1 MLLRVLKIILLLIIV
16 LVLSRNLLIKS
27 SIENIFKSLKIEGFS
42 LGKVNLLLKDFKLSL
57 DLENINLKNNTIGNL
72 KLVVNSIDYPLFTNS
87 SYIRIKCES
96 IDIQSLKANLTSL
109 KQLFNI
115 DSNKESK
122 KDSRTS
128 FALELIVDE
137 INVKDFLANEYI
149 LVIDEMSFESI
160 KKSLKLN
167 KIQLLNKDTFFE
179 IENLILDENIASANI
194 NSKDFNFTELLS
206 VIGFD
211 GKTGALSI
219 NSMNLN
225 YDLIEQVLNGNFDF
239 YVQQPSIRTLN
250 FFRTILSK
258 AFNESFNINNR
269 KNAYLKAIGLIR
281 ENVINIKELSAKS
294 NLASFSGNGTIGLFD
309 QKLNLLIKLKG
320 IEHFIPLETLK
331 LNYIIPG
338 DLIPISVKG
347 TISEPK
353 VNIALSKVVTT
364 VEPKLL
370 QKIQN
375 SLIKI
380 LFNKPSP

>member
-1 MLLRVLKIILLLIIV
+1 MLRVLKIILLLIIV

-42 LGKVNLLLKDFKLSL
+42 LGKVNLSLKDFKLSL

-87 SYIRIKCES
+87 FYIRIKCES

-122 KDSRTS
+122 KDSRTN
-128 FALELIVDE
+128 FA
-137 INVKDFLANEYI
+137 
-149 LVIDEMSFESI
+149 
-160 KKSLKLN
+160 
-167 KIQLLNKDTFFE
+167 
-179 IENLILDENIASANI
+179 
-194 NSKDFNFTELLS
+194 
-206 VIGFD
+206 
-211 GKTGALSI
+211 
-219 NSMNLN
+219 
-225 YDLIEQVLNGNFDF
+225 
-239 YVQQPSIRTLN
+239 
-250 FFRTILSK
+250 
-258 AFNESFNINNR
+258 
-269 KNAYLKAIGLIR
+269 
-281 ENVINIKELSAKS
+281 
-294 NLASFSGNGTIGLFD
+294 

-347 TISEPK
+347 TISELN

>member
-42 LGKVNLLLKDFKLSL
+42 LGKVNLSLKDFKLSL

-122 KDSRTS
+122 KDSRT
-128 FALELIVDE
+128 
-137 INVKDFLANEYI
+137 N
-149 LVIDEMSFESI
+149 
-160 KKSLKLN
+160 
-167 KIQLLNKDTFFE
+167 
-179 IENLILDENIASANI
+179 
-194 NSKDFNFTELLS
+194 
-206 VIGFD
+206 
-211 GKTGALSI
+211 
-219 NSMNLN
+219 
-225 YDLIEQVLNGNFDF
+225 
-239 YVQQPSIRTLN
+239 
-250 FFRTILSK
+250 
-258 AFNESFNINNR
+258 
-269 KNAYLKAIGLIR
+269 
-281 ENVINIKELSAKS
+281 
-294 NLASFSGNGTIGLFD
+294 FD

-347 TISEPK
+347 TISELN

>member
-1 MLLRVLKIILLLIIV
+1 MLRVLKIILLLIIV

-42 LGKVNLLLKDFKLSL
+42 LGKVNLSLKDFKLSL

-87 SYIRIKCES
+87 FYIRIKCES

-122 KDSRTS
+122 KDSRTN
-128 FALELIVDE
+128 FA
-137 INVKDFLANEYI
+137 
-149 LVIDEMSFESI
+149 
-160 KKSLKLN
+160 
-167 KIQLLNKDTFFE
+167 
-179 IENLILDENIASANI
+179 
-194 NSKDFNFTELLS
+194 
-206 VIGFD
+206 
-211 GKTGALSI
+211 
-219 NSMNLN
+219 
-225 YDLIEQVLNGNFDF
+225 
-239 YVQQPSIRTLN
+239 
-250 FFRTILSK
+250 
-258 AFNESFNINNR
+258 
-269 KNAYLKAIGLIR
+269 
-281 ENVINIKELSAKS
+281 
-294 NLASFSGNGTIGLFD
+294 